1 LGIYIHKMKIRSAL
15 SLKDTGKILHNR
27 FVLYFVLFLALAD
40 LLYLAMGRE
49 FMSVAVFI
57 LSGFVTS
64 FFSKNMMVI
73 MCVAMVIT
81 NILKYGTDIRMQ
93 EGLKEGPTDEAKPE
107 TKDDADAKPDTKPVE
122 MKPEPKPVEMK
133 PEPKPV
139 ESKPQSKPVEPK
151 PEPKP
156 VESKPQSK
164 PVEPKSDDAKIVLT
178 EEEKRKFTENME
190 KLEAYEPLFTS
201 MDKLMGKISNLI
213 SP

>member
-1 LGIYIHKMKIRSAL
+1 MKMRNAL
-15 SLKDTGKILHNR
+15 DTGKILHNR
-27 FVLYFVLFLALAD
+27 FILYFVLFLALAD
-40 LLYLAMGRE
+40 LLFLAMGSE
-49 FMSVAVFI
+49 FISVAVFI

-93 EGLKEGPTDEAKPE
+93 EGLKEATADEANPEDKPTEDKPTDAKPAEVKPADAKPADAKPAEVKPAEAKTAEVKPTEAKPE
-107 TKDDADAKPDTKPVE
+107 VKTKPADE
-122 MKPEPKPVEMK
+122 
-133 PEPKPV
+133 
-139 ESKPQSKPVEPK
+139 
-151 PEPKP
+151 
-156 VESKPQSK
+156 
-164 PVEPKSDDAKIVLT
+164 AKIVLT

-201 MDKLMGKISNLI
+201 MDKLMGKISNLM

>member
-1 LGIYIHKMKIRSAL
+1 MKMRSAL
-15 SLKDTGKILHNR
+15 DTGKILHNR

-40 LLYLAMGRE
+40 LLFLAMGSE
-49 FMSVAVFI
+49 FISVAVFI

-93 EGLKEGPTDEAKPE
+93 EGLKEATADEAKPE
-107 TKDDADAKPDTKPVE
+107 DKPTEDKPNEDKPADAKPADAKPADAKPEVKPAEVKPTEAKPDAKPAEAKPEVKTKPADE
-122 MKPEPKPVEMK
+122 
-133 PEPKPV
+133 
-139 ESKPQSKPVEPK
+139 
-151 PEPKP
+151 
-156 VESKPQSK
+156 
-164 PVEPKSDDAKIVLT
+164 AKIVLT

-201 MDKLMGKISNLI
+201 MDKLMGKISNLM

>member
-1 LGIYIHKMKIRSAL
+1 MRSAL
-15 SLKDTGKILHNR
+15 DTGKILHNR

-40 LLYLAMGRE
+40 LLFLAMGSE
-49 FMSVAVFI
+49 FISVAVFI

-93 EGLKEGPTDEAKPE
+93 EGLKEATADEAKPE
-107 TKDDADAKPDTKPVE
+107 DKPTEDKPNEDKPADAKPADAKPADAKPEVKPAEVKPTEAKPDAKPAEAKPEVKTKPADE
-122 MKPEPKPVEMK
+122 
-133 PEPKPV
+133 
-139 ESKPQSKPVEPK
+139 
-151 PEPKP
+151 
-156 VESKPQSK
+156 
-164 PVEPKSDDAKIVLT
+164 AKIVLT

-201 MDKLMGKISNLI
+201 MDKLMGKISNLM

>member
-1 LGIYIHKMKIRSAL
+1 MRSAL
-15 SLKDTGKILHNR
+15 DTGKILHNR

-40 LLYLAMGRE
+40 LLFLAMGSE
-49 FMSVAVFI
+49 FISVAVFI

-93 EGLKEGPTDEAKPE
+93 EGLKEATADEAKPE
-107 TKDDADAKPDTKPVE
+107 DKPTEDKPAEVKPANAKPADAKPTEAKPEVKPTEAKPEVKPAEAKPEVKTKPADE
-122 MKPEPKPVEMK
+122 
-133 PEPKPV
+133 
-139 ESKPQSKPVEPK
+139 
-151 PEPKP
+151 
-156 VESKPQSK
+156 
-164 PVEPKSDDAKIVLT
+164 AKIVLT

-201 MDKLMGKISNLI
+201 MDKLMGKISNLM

>member
-1 LGIYIHKMKIRSAL
+1 MRNAL
-15 SLKDTGKILHNR
+15 DTGKILHNR

-40 LLYLAMGRE
+40 LLFLAMGSE
-49 FMSVAVFI
+49 FISVAVFI

-93 EGLKEGPTDEAKPE
+93 EGLKEATADEANPEDKPTEDKPTDAKPTEVKPADAKPAEAKPE
-107 TKDDADAKPDTKPVE
+107 VKPTEAKPEVKPAEAKPEVKTKPADE
-122 MKPEPKPVEMK
+122 
-133 PEPKPV
+133 
-139 ESKPQSKPVEPK
+139 
-151 PEPKP
+151 
-156 VESKPQSK
+156 
-164 PVEPKSDDAKIVLT
+164 AKIVLT

-201 MDKLMGKISNLI
+201 MDKLMGKISNLM

>member
-1 LGIYIHKMKIRSAL
+1 MRNAL
-15 SLKDTGKILHNR
+15 DTGKILHNR
-27 FVLYFVLFLALAD
+27 FILYFVLFLALAD
-40 LLYLAMGRE
+40 LLFLAMGSE
-49 FMSVAVFI
+49 FISVAVFI

-93 EGLKEGPTDEAKPE
+93 EGLKEATADEANPEDKPTEDKPTDAKPAEVKPADAKPADAKPAEVKPAEAKTAEVKPTEAKPE
-107 TKDDADAKPDTKPVE
+107 VKTKPADE
-122 MKPEPKPVEMK
+122 
-133 PEPKPV
+133 
-139 ESKPQSKPVEPK
+139 
-151 PEPKP
+151 
-156 VESKPQSK
+156 
-164 PVEPKSDDAKIVLT
+164 AKIVLT

-201 MDKLMGKISNLI
+201 MDKLMGKISNLM

>member
-1 LGIYIHKMKIRSAL
+1 MKMRSAL
-15 SLKDTGKILHNR
+15 DTGKILHNR

-40 LLYLAMGRE
+40 LLFLAMGSE
-49 FMSVAVFI
+49 FISVAVFI

-93 EGLKEGPTDEAKPE
+93 EGLKEATADEAKPE
-107 TKDDADAKPDTKPVE
+107 DKPTEDKPADAKPADAKPADAKPAEAKPEVKPAEAKPEVKTKPADE
-122 MKPEPKPVEMK
+122 
-133 PEPKPV
+133 
-139 ESKPQSKPVEPK
+139 
-151 PEPKP
+151 
-156 VESKPQSK
+156 
-164 PVEPKSDDAKIVLT
+164 AKIVLT

-201 MDKLMGKISNLI
+201 MDKLMGKISNLM

>member
-1 LGIYIHKMKIRSAL
+1 M
-15 SLKDTGKILHNR
+15 KDTGKILHNR

-40 LLYLAMGRE
+40 LLFLAMGRE
-49 FMSVAVFI
+49 FVSVAVFI

-93 EGLKEGPTDEAKPE
+93 EGLKEATADEAKSEDKPAEAKPDDAKSEVKPTEAKPEVKPAEAKPEVKPTDAKPDEAKP
-107 TKDDADAKPDTKPVE
+107 KTKP
-122 MKPEPKPVEMK
+122 
-133 PEPKPV
+133 
-139 ESKPQSKPVEPK
+139 
-151 PEPKP
+151 
-156 VESKPQSK
+156 
-164 PVEPKSDDAKIVLT
+164 KSADAKIVLT

-201 MDKLMGKISNLI
+201 MDKLMGKISNLM